1 MKGLND
7 LVLGDEVAIWWRCSD
22 RGSQKFVF
30 YSGAAL
36 ILSCVD
42 GLDALQTV
50 WLLVKRVFGARADTH
65 LVLWTKRTL

>member
-1 MKGLND
+1 MKGLNNM
-7 LVLGDEVAIWWRCSD
+7 VLGDEVTIWWRCSD

-36 ILSCVD
+36 ILSSVD
-42 GLDALQTV
+42 GVDALQTV
-50 WLLVKRVFGARADTH
+50 WLLVERVFRAGADTH